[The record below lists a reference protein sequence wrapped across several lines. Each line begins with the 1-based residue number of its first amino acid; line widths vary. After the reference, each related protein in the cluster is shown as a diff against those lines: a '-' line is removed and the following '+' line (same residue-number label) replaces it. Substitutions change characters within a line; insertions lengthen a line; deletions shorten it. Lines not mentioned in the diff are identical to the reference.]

1 MARSRIRTN
10 NDDSCPKQG
19 HESRTRRTCSFPSS
33 FAYPA
38 PPPPPPSPP
47 TDLSSQPAPLP
58 PTSTPTDVK
67 EIDAFAFALLYIQW
81 LAYGKS
87 ALYPRLEDWPPR
99 VRQLEIHCNR
109 YVDEL
114 PDLHAAVKYILQ
126 YLPSEWT
133 EADGCYIPYLK
144 RSAIVMWDAALK
156 SGGFISQDFEVQLKW
171 YHALN
176 YYAVENSLLCKFI
189 IQGVMTQ
196 RKRLIFQAQ
205 GRLKTTRYKD
215 CSKRRRC
222 EDSVLREECML
233 A

>member
-1 MARSRIRTN
+1 MCPLAFEVTPEVSRDFYRSYPHRLVWAGWN
-10 NDDSCPKQG
+10 AS
-19 HESRTRRTCSFPSS
+19 TRVSASNLLLREPGDFASLPS
-33 FAYPA
+33 
-38 PPPPPPSPP
+38 
-47 TDLSSQPAPLP
+47 T
-58 PTSTPTDVK
+58 TTPIVMK
-67 EIDAFAFALLYIQW
+67 EIDAFAFAFLYIQW

-87 ALYPRLEDWPPR
+87 STYPLSEEWPPR
-99 VRQLEIHCNR
+99 VRELEIHCNR

-114 PDLHAAVKYILQ
+114 PDLHAAVNYILQ
-126 YLPSEWT
+126 YLPSEWRET
-133 EADGCYIPYLK
+133 DGCYIPYLK
-144 RSAIVMWDAALK
+144 RSTIVMWDAALK
-156 SGGFISQDFEVQLKW
+156 SGGFISQEFEVQLKW

-222 EDSVLREECML
+222 EDRVLREECML